1 MLLAVVRRETLFGGL
16 VLFCNSHFFFLLKTE
31 FAGGE
36 VKALFFRRRKT
47 HCREISCV
55 SRETEN
61 TNPRA
66 KGEIKVKLQ
75 EIKRN
80 KGQDAIKETNM
91 KEYASLYRSRKTFL
105 SSYITLT
112 HLVERGEH

>member
-1 MLLAVVRRETLFGGL
+1 MLA
-16 VLFCNSHFFFLLKTE
+16 
-31 FAGGE
+31 
-36 VKALFFRRRKT
+36 
-47 HCREISCV
+47 
-55 SRETEN
+55 ETEN

-66 KGEIKVKLQ
+66 KKKKCVKSNQ
-75 EIKRN
+75 VEKYFTRSKN

-112 HLVERGEH
+112 HLVESDEH

>member
-1 MLLAVVRRETLFGGL
+1 MF
-16 VLFCNSHFFFLLKTE
+16 FNSHSFFLLETE
-31 FAGGE
+31 FAAGE

-47 HCREISCV
+47 HCIEISCV

-66 KGEIKVKLQ
+66 KNVKAEIKVKLQ

-80 KGQDAIKETNM
+80 KGQDAIKKTNM

-112 HLVERGEH
+112 HLVEGGEH

>member
-1 MLLAVVRRETLFGGL
+1 MRERLKLYFL
-16 VLFCNSHFFFLLKTE
+16 DEMNSLY
-31 FAGGE
+31 
-36 VKALFFRRRKT
+36 RK
-47 HCREISCV
+47 ISPCV

-66 KGEIKVKLQ
+66 KKKNKLKDEGEIKLKLRERSKKDKMQ
-75 EIKRN
+75 LRKL
-80 KGQDAIKETNM
+80 TM

>member
-1 MLLAVVRRETLFGGL
+1 MF
-16 VLFCNSHFFFLLKTE
+16 FNSHVFFLLETE

-36 VKALFFRRRKT
+36 VKALFFRRRRKT

-66 KGEIKVKLQ
+66 KNVKGEIKVKLQ

-112 HLVERGEH
+112 HLVERVEH